1 MRGLHHLDEQQA
13 QLVEHL
19 RAAGGAPVSF
29 DELRAIGIE
38 NPALLCYELAAVG
51 LPVTRGCSPGEGTPA
66 LSVRLEPE
74 REQRPGCEA
83 PRTQTSDDEHAADE
97 VAPAPP
103 ARHRPLDAAAAR
115 APGGLVSARVSAERL
130 VLGLRR
136 ATVALHRS
144 RVMPMLALAVTVL
157 AVIAIVLAHQGGGG
171 TGRVNPP
178 VGPAGA
184 RNPPNSAQASRQS
197 HSAPAASAAVSPRI
211 TAPLGNSGTPTHVSP
226 DAAVALEAQGHQLLS
241 EGNYATATGHLLAA
255 IRDSGQSL
263 LGCIEPSSEPCL
275 TFAYALYDLGRAL
288 RLQGRDSEA
297 VAVLSERL
305 RIDNQRPTV
314 RHELELARGASA

>member
-1 MRGLHHLDEQQA
+1 MSGPPHLDEQQA

-51 LPVTRGCSPGEGTPA
+51 LPVTRGYSPGEGMPA
-66 LSVRLEPE
+66 LSVRLEPA

-83 PRTQTSDDEHAADE
+83 PRTQTSDRDPAIDVLAA
-97 VAPAPP
+97 APR
-103 ARHRPLDAAAAR
+103 ARRLPLDAAAAR
-115 APGGLVSARVSAERL
+115 APGGLASARVDAERL
-130 VLGLRR
+130 VRGVRR
-136 ATVALHRS
+136 SAAALHRS

-157 AVIAIVLAHQGGGG
+157 AVIAIVLAHQGGDG
-171 TGRVNPP
+171 TGRVNSPLA
-178 VGPAGA
+178 PAGA
-184 RNPPNSAQASRQS
+184 RNPPTSAQASPQS
-197 HSAPAASAAVSPRI
+197 HSAPAASAAVFPDI
-211 TAPLGNSGTPTHVSP
+211 TAALGNSGSPTHVSP
-226 DAAVALEAQGHQLLS
+226 DAAVAFEAQGHQLLS
-241 EGNYATATGHLLAA
+241 EGSYATAIGRLLAA
-255 IRDSGQSL
+255 IRASGQSL
-263 LGCIEPSSEPCL
+263 LGCIEPAGEPCL

-314 RHELELARGASA
+314 RHELELARGAIT